1 MKIDH
6 IPNEEEGDDY
16 IDTKQLNT
24 ELRLIQKLESISSI
38 WSGSET
44 DIQEQR

>member
-6 IPNEEEGDDY
+6 IPNQDDGSDY

-24 ELRLIQKLESISSI
+24 ELRFNQKLESISLL
-38 WSGSET
+38 WSGPHSEIE
-44 DIQEQR
+44 D

>member
-1 MKIDH
+1 VIKLDY

-24 ELRLIQKLESISSI
+24 ELRLQQKLEMI
-38 WSGSET
+38 
-44 DIQEQR
+44 